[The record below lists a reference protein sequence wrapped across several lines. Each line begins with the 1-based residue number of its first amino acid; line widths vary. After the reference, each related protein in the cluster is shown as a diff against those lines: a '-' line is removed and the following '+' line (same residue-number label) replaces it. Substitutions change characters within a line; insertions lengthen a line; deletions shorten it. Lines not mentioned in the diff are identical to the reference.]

1 MAINGDDDV
10 ACTVLV
16 TGGSG
21 YLANWTIAELLRQGY
36 RVRATVRNLASEYDA
51 RARIETLTPSSD
63 RLTFMEANLLADAGW
78 AGATE
83 GADFVL
89 HMASPMPIGEY
100 RGTDVVGPA
109 VDGTLRV
116 LSAAHAAGVKRVVV
130 TSSMEAAL
138 PATTDQVATESD
150 WTDAPESPA
159 NEYRRAKTL
168 AEQAAWSFV
177 RDQGAPFELSTV
189 LPAFMQGPVLGGDYS
204 GSVSVVAMLLSG
216 KLPALPRVGW
226 EVVDVRDIADLHI
239 RAMTSPRA
247 ASERFL
253 GSGGFLWL
261 KDFAEV
267 LRDNLGPRGRKVPL
281 RVLPDFVVKL
291 GALFSA
297 DLKEI
302 APQLGIE
309 QTATSHKAHQ
319 LLGWNPRPAR
329 AAVLAAGTSLIEQRL
344 V

>member
-1 MAINGDDDV
+1 MATSDDG
-10 ACTVLV
+10 AERTVLV

-21 YLANWTIAELLRQGY
+21 YLANWTIVELLQRGY
-36 RVRATVRNLASEYDA
+36 RVRATVRSRACEPDVRGRIGSLAPVA
-51 RARIETLTPSSD
+51 D
-63 RLTFMEANLLADAGW
+63 RLTFVEADLLADAGW
-78 AGATE
+78 AEAAD

-89 HMASPMPIGEY
+89 HMASPMPVGEY
-100 RGTDVVGPA
+100 RGTDLVGPA

-116 LSAAHAAGVKRVVV
+116 LSAAHAAGVRRVVV

-138 PATTDQVATESD
+138 PTSADRVATESD
-150 WTDAPESPA
+150 WTNLPDSPGY
-159 NEYRRAKTL
+159 EYRRAKTL

-177 RDQGAPFELSTV
+177 RGNGGTLELSTV

-204 GSVSVVAMLLSG
+204 GSVGVVAMLLNG
-216 KLPALPRVGW
+216 NLPAIPRVGW

-247 ASERFL
+247 VSERFL
-253 GSGGFLWL
+253 GSGEFLWL
-261 KDFAEV
+261 KDFADV
-267 LRDNLGPRGRKVPL
+267 LRDGLRMNGRKVPH
-281 RVLPDFVVKL
+281 RVLPDFIVRL

-297 DLKEI
+297 DLKGI

-309 QTATSHKAHQ
+309 QVASSAKAQQ
-319 LLGWNPRPAR
+319 LLGWNARPAR
-329 AAVLAAGTSLIEQRL
+329 VAVLDAATSLLDQKL